1 MERKKK
7 SQAKEMTREEVGYF
21 LVGVQTTIAER
32 GLVQKDL
39 ALEAGVSPENF
50 SKVLNRRIGSSAKY
64 RKKICDALSVTVEE
78 MVMIGKPTPEP
89 QQEATKF
96 PVAIPKD
103 YLPADEVAQYVAR
116 VSTSL
121 LDISASYSKID
132 ARLKYWQQLFETMP
146 VPVVVLRDGLV
157 YNQNRRSRAIWD
169 GLGRSLCSG
178 CRDEKCKEYDCNIKD
193 AIDKGKD
200 IEVYKMI
207 GDDYYKVI
215 ATHFSANNHEYTTI
229 VITPIAECKTA
240 MEKLTQ
246 LADERAFLESNQYEA
261 AEYYADANRRV
272 SYCNHAF
279 LRLFEIERDDIKTT
293 DDFHILLSR
302 KLFYFQ
308 HVAKAADEVRMSKK
322 PAEVVAK
329 LTNNKTVHFIFK
341 PHLKDGELQGVMVMV
356 LTPELYEAF
365 NGGEK

>member
-1 MERKKK
+1 MIEDDKPFFIKGLKVKMAEMGMKQVDFARYFGMNPVTINRYFKGK
-7 SQAKEMTREEVGYF
+7 SFPDGKSMSIIRSRLGMTEDEIVGIVKPRVLINPQATPP
-21 LVGVQTTIAER
+21 VQ
-32 GLVQKDL
+32 
-39 ALEAGVSPENF
+39 VS
-50 SKVLNRRIGSSAKY
+50 
-64 RKKICDALSVTVEE
+64 
-78 MVMIGKPTPEP
+78 
-89 QQEATKF
+89 
-96 PVAIPKD
+96 IPKE
-103 YLPADEVAQYVAR
+103 YMSADDAAHVL
-116 VSTSL
+116 SSL
-121 LDISASYSKID
+121 AATVRKMDS
-132 ARLKYWQQLFETMP
+132 RLKYWQQVFEALP
-146 VPVVVLRDGLV
+146 VPVIVLRDGLV
-157 YNQNRRSRAIWD
+157 YSQNRRSRAIWD

-178 CRDEKCKEYDCNIKD
+178 CQDEKCKDYGCNIKD

-246 LADERAFLESNQYEA
+246 IADERAFLESNKYEA

-272 SYCNHAF
+272 SYCNKSF

-308 HVAKAADEVRMSKK
+308 HVAKAADEVREFKRS
-322 PAEVVAK
+322 AEVQAK
-329 LTNNKTVHFIFK
+329 LTNNKTVHFIFR
-341 PHLKDGELQGVMVMV
+341 PHLKDGELQGVLVMV

-365 NGGEK
+365 NGGE

>member
-1 MERKKK
+1 MKNTT
-7 SQAKEMTREEVGYF
+7 SQPADGMTEEDYRAFIIGIRQTIDVNGLDQKEVAIR
-21 LVGVQTTIAER
+21 
-32 GLVQKDL
+32 
-39 ALEAGVSPENF
+39 AGVNHVNF
-50 SKVLNRRIGSSAKY
+50 NKVLNHRTGSSAKY
-64 RKKICDALSVTVEE
+64 RHKICEVLGVTVED
-78 MVMIGKPTPEP
+78 MIRIGSPAQQPVP
-89 QQEATKF
+89 QIAAPF
-96 PVAIPKD
+96 PVTIPKD
-103 YLPADEVAQYVAR
+103 YMPTDEVVQYVAR
-116 VSTSL
+116 VSASL
-121 LDISASYSKID
+121 SDISAAYAKID

-246 LADERAFLESNQYEA
+246 IADERAFLESNQYEA

-272 SYCNHAF
+272 SYCNKSF

-308 HVAKAADEVRMSKK
+308 HVAKAADEVREFKRS
-322 PAEVVAK
+322 AEVQAK
-329 LTNNKTVHFIFK
+329 LTNNKTVHFIFR
-341 PHLKDGELQGVMVMV
+341 PHLKDGELQGVLVMV
-356 LTPELYEAF
+356 LTPELYECF
-365 NGGEK
+365 Q